1 MMPVWDDV
9 CEVFECAGV
18 RALGARASD
27 VVRRVLAW
35 PVARRGVAEH
45 RQGIHTGRGNS
56 SPAGVLE
63 PTLGGIH
70 IERGNSSEGRSV
82 T

>member
-1 MMPVWDDV
+1 MKPVWDDV

-18 RALGARASD
+18 RALGARASG
-27 VVRRVLAW
+27 VGRRVLAW
-35 PVARRGVAEH
+35 PVARRGGSEH

-56 SPAGVLE
+56 SLAGVLE
-63 PTLGGIH
+63 PTLGGSTL
-70 IERGNSSEGRSV
+70 RGGNSSEGRSG